1 MGQGCTIAIE
11 FAKFTAHFLNLLNSI
26 VIEPRLVS
34 KCKKSEGRYCYW
46 YCTSSCMI
54 IEFNCVIEILSLC
67 ILLLKLRL
75 KCHFSSST
83 IATEIEK
90 LLCAYCYWSWDWI
103 VTFPHPLLQPKLKSY
118 CVQNATE
125 VEIELP
131 LFLTHNCNQNWKAIV
146 YRTATATEIE
156 DNNFHYHDCHRY
168 WKLDWAFAE
177 TDMRLKFSFQKS
189 LLPQRFLKSSFES
202 ESKQDFLCKDCGKRF
217 NMNSRLETTH
227 KTWIVATKIFEE

>member
-1 MGQGCTIAIE
+1 MVVVSQYLRMWTWCWVALLLVAVDMNKWDWLVPPTKYKWQGCTIAIE
-11 FAKFTAHFLNLLNSI
+11 FAKITEHFLNLLNSI

-34 KCKKSEGRYCYW
+34 KWKKSEGRYCYW
-46 YCTSSCMI
+46 YCTSSSMI

-118 CVQNATE
+118 CV
-125 VEIELP
+125 
-131 LFLTHNCNQNWKAIV
+131 
-146 YRTATATEIE
+146 
-156 DNNFHYHDCHRY
+156 
-168 WKLDWAFAE
+168 
-177 TDMRLKFSFQKS
+177 
-189 LLPQRFLKSSFES
+189 
-202 ESKQDFLCKDCGKRF
+202 
-217 NMNSRLETTH
+217 
-227 KTWIVATKIFEE
+227 